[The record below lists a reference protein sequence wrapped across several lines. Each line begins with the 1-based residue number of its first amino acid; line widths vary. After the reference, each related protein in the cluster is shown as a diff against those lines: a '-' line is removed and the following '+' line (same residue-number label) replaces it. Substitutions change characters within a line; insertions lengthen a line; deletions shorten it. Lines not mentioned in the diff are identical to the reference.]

1 MDTTSETLR
10 VVTESR
16 RAEPQ
21 LAQRIAPESAT
32 TLPSVRF
39 WHDSRNLKVL
49 GMGTALPGPPVSTA
63 ELLARVEKR
72 FGVAVSR
79 RGSRLASR
87 LKIATRHIC
96 RDFEARQE
104 VPRRGHSNPDLAAA
118 ALRAALDEARLEV
131 GDLAY
136 LIGHTTSPACLV
148 PPNIALVADRV
159 GFTGPYM
166 ELRQA
171 CTGFANALV
180 IAQGLTS
187 VAGVK
192 AVAIIGSETG
202 SVYFDPQRAGEDVSQ
217 LVNLVM
223 MGDGAAAIVVGP
235 EDSTVGARISSNFFG
250 QVGLGRPPGF
260 TLHAG
265 GSDEPFIEGGALEFE
280 HDFAAVR
287 NSGPELFYHGAA
299 AARTLGTDV
308 ETVDHV
314 IPHQANGRMAELL
327 GPFLGI
333 EPTRVFVNAGRLG
346 NTGSAAIWLALAE
359 LRTSLETG
367 ASVLALGAESTKYM
381 FGGFHYVHG

>member
-1 MDTTSETLR
+1 MDAASETLR
-10 VVTESR
+10 VDTES
-16 RAEPQ
+16 EEVGLQ
-21 LAQRIAPESAT
+21 LASRIAPEGAN
-32 TLPSVRF
+32 TLPSARF
-39 WHDSRNLKVL
+39 WHDSRKLKVL
-49 GMGTALPGPPVSTA
+49 GMGTGFPGPPVSTA
-63 ELLARVEKR
+63 DLLARVEKR
-72 FGVAVSR
+72 FGVNVSR

-96 RDFEARQE
+96 RDFEARHE
-104 VPRRGHSNPDLAAA
+104 VPRPGHSNPDLAAA
-118 ALRAALDEARLEV
+118 ALRAALDEAQIEV
-131 GDLAY
+131 GDLTY
-136 LIGHTTSPACLV
+136 LIGHTTSPACLM

-202 SVYFDPQRAGEDVSQ
+202 SVYFDPQRAAEDVSQ

-223 MGDGAAAIVVGP
+223 MGDGAAAIVIGP
-235 EDSTVGARISSNFFG
+235 DDGGPGARISSNFFG

-260 TLHAG
+260 TLDAG
-265 GSDEPFIEGGALEFE
+265 SSDKPFTEGGALEFE
-280 HDFAAVR
+280 HDLAAVR
-287 NSGPELFYHGAA
+287 DRGPELFYHGAA
-299 AARTLGTDV
+299 AARTLGTGV

-327 GPFLGI
+327 GPLLGI
-333 EPTRVFVNAGRLG
+333 EPRRVFVNAGHLG
-346 NTGSAAIWLALAE
+346 NTGSAAVWLALAE
-359 LRTSLETG
+359 LRSSLEAG
-367 ASVLALGAESTKYM
+367 ASVLALGAEATKYM
-381 FGGFHYVHG
+381 FGGFRYVHG

>member
-1 MDTTSETLR
+1 
-10 VVTESR
+10 
-16 RAEPQ
+16 
-21 LAQRIAPESAT
+21 
-32 TLPSVRF
+32 
-39 WHDSRNLKVL
+39 
-49 GMGTALPGPPVSTA
+49 MGTALPGPPVSTT
-63 ELLARVEKR
+63 ELLTRVEKR
-72 FGVAVSR
+72 FGLAISR
-79 RGSRLASR
+79 HGGRLASR
-87 LKIATRHIC
+87 LRIATRHVC
-96 RDFEARQE
+96 RDFEARHE
-104 VPRRGHSNPDLAAA
+104 APRQGHSNPDLAAA
-118 ALRAALDEARLEV
+118 ALRSALREAHLEV
-131 GDLAY
+131 GDLSY

-148 PPNIALVADRV
+148 PPNIALVADHL

-180 IAQGLTS
+180 IAQGLAS
-187 VAGVK
+187 RAGVR

-202 SVYFDPQRAGEDVSQ
+202 SVYFDPRRAGEDVSQ

-223 MGDGAAAIVVGP
+223 MGDRAAAILVGP
-235 EDSTVGARISSNFFG
+235 DDCKGGARISSNFFG
-250 QVGLGRPPGF
+250 QVGLDRPPGF

-287 NSGPELFYHGAA
+287 SSGPELFYQGAA
-299 AARTLGTDV
+299 VARTLGTDV
-308 ETVDHV
+308 ETVDHI

-333 EPTRVFVNAGRLG
+333 EPRRVFVNAGRLG

-359 LRTSLETG
+359 LRSSLGPG
-367 ASVLALGAESTKYM
+367 ASVLALGAEATKYM

>member
-10 VVTESR
+10 VDTESR

-32 TLPSVRF
+32 TLPSVQF
-39 WHDSRNLKVL
+39 WHDSRTLKVL
-49 GMGTALPGPPVSTA
+49 GVGTALPGPPVSTA
-63 ELLARVEKR
+63 ELLTRVEKR
-72 FGVAVSR
+72 FDVAVSR
-79 RGSRLASR
+79 HGRALANR

-96 RDFEARQE
+96 RDFEARHE

-118 ALRAALDEARLEV
+118 ALHAALDDAQLEV
-131 GDLAY
+131 GDLTY
-136 LIGHTTSPACLV
+136 IIGHTTSPACLV

-180 IAQGLTS
+180 IAQGLTCI
-187 VAGVK
+187 AGVK

-202 SVYFDPQRAGEDVSQ
+202 SVYFDPQRAGEDMSQ

-235 EDSTVGARISSNFFG
+235 EDSMVGARISSNFFG

-299 AARTLGTDV
+299 AARTLGTGV

-359 LRTSLETG
+359 LRSSLETG
-367 ASVLALGAESTKYM
+367 ASVLALGAEATKYM

>member
-1 MDTTSETLR
+1 
-10 VVTESR
+10 
-16 RAEPQ
+16 
-21 LAQRIAPESAT
+21 
-32 TLPSVRF
+32 
-39 WHDSRNLKVL
+39 
-49 GMGTALPGPPVSTA
+49 MGTALPGPPVSTA
-63 ELLARVEKR
+63 ELLARVEQR
-72 FGVAVSR
+72 FGVAVSS
-79 RGSRLASR
+79 RGGRLASR

-96 RDFEARQE
+96 RDFEARHE
-104 VPRRGHSNPDLAAA
+104 VPRRGHSNPDLATA
-118 ALRAALDEARLEV
+118 ALRAALNEAQIEV

-136 LIGHTTSPACLV
+136 LIGHTASPACLV

-187 VAGVK
+187 VAGAK

-235 EDSTVGARISSNFFG
+235 DDSRSGARISRNFFG
-250 QVGLGRPPGF
+250 QVGRGRSSGF

-280 HDFAAVR
+280 HDFAAVQS
-287 NSGPELFYHGAA
+287 SGPELFYHGAA
-299 AARTLGTDV
+299 AARALGIGV
-308 ETVDHV
+308 ETVEHV

-333 EPTRVFVNAGRLG
+333 EPDRVFVNAGRLG
-346 NTGSAAIWLALAE
+346 NTGSAAVWLALAE

-367 ASVLALGAESTKYM
+367 ASVLALGAEATKYM